1 MENIEEVNKEFN
13 SKKPKKKGLILGIV
27 VLALVIVALI
37 SVCLINSSKPEK
49 IYYSAIDKILKIEKS
64 ESNSIKLDTKTKIT
78 AESDDNT
85 NEEELEKLAKC
96 AFGFGVQT
104 DAENKKEIVNL
115 SLEYENNPE
124 ISAQLYYNNDAAYA
138 YLDGIFDK
146 YIKIELEDEQKED
159 LKTIFESA
167 KSTAEQE
174 KLDKAIEEIKKEIK
188 KQISEIKD
196 FEQEKTTIKIN
207 GKEQKIKKT
216 SVKLTDKQ
224 LCDMLANIYTDLS
237 ENDKYL
243 ENFDESQKDSLKE
256 IANAIKGIETT
267 GKNTIKISLYTKGLS
282 NKLIGTNVEIYSA
295 KEKQTAIITITK
307 KDKNVYKYDISMKMT
322 GVKANI
328 VKGEAIL
335 EEEKQENGE
344 KGKITLTAET
354 SELMELGK
362 AKIEIEYNV
371 VYNQKIDEPNVE
383 NNVNVKDLSQTDMV
397 GIMSKIMQKPL
408 LGEFLSKGLFDHV
421 EDKENENIQNDNI
434 VSDDF
439 IDFEI

>member
-1 MENIEEVNKEFN
+1 MSFSTKQSFMIYMDYTLSDAARTGYTFYGWDLTKSGNTYTFTAMWTKATSTVPYMLNGEDH
-13 SKKPKKKGLILGIV
+13 
-27 VLALVIVALI
+27 
-37 SVCLINSSKPEK
+37 K
-49 IYYSAIDKILKIEKS
+49 IGTT
-64 ESNSIKLDTKTKIT
+64 SIK
-78 AESDDNT
+78 E
-85 NEEELEKLAKC
+85 
-96 AFGFGVQT
+96 
-104 DAENKKEIVNL
+104 
-115 SLEYENNPE
+115 
-124 ISAQLYYNNDAAYA
+124 
-138 YLDGIFDK
+138 
-146 YIKIELEDEQKED
+146 
-159 LKTIFESA
+159 
-167 KSTAEQE
+167 
-174 KLDKAIEEIKKEIK
+174 KEIK

-267 GKNTIKISLYTKGLS
+267 GKNTIKISLYTKGIS

-295 KEKQTAIITITK
+295 KEKQTALITITK

-371 VYNQKIDEPNVE
+371 AYNQKIDEPNVE

-434 VSDDF
+434 SCACGNAPFGLRHSVRHDHDYYRSRFRDGR
-439 IDFEI
+439 

>member
-37 SVCLINSSKPEK
+37 SVCLINSSKPEN
-49 IYYSAIDKILKIEKS
+49 IYYSAIDKIFKIEKS

-78 AESDDNT
+78 AEADDNT
-85 NEEELEKLAKC
+85 NGEELEKLAKC
-96 AFGFGVQT
+96 AFGFGVQA
-104 DAENKKEIVNL
+104 DAEDKKEIVNL

-124 ISAQLYYNNDAAYA
+124 ISAQLYYNNDAVYA

-159 LKTIFESA
+159 LKTIFESV

-174 KLDKAIEEIKKEIK
+174 KLDKTIEEIKKEIK
-188 KQISEIKD
+188 KQISKIKD
-196 FEQEKTTIKIN
+196 FEQEKATIKIN

-237 ENDKYL
+237 ENDK
-243 ENFDESQKDSLKE
+243 NFDESQKDSLKE
-256 IANAIKGIETT
+256 IANAIKEIETT

-295 KEKQTAIITITK
+295 KEKQTAIITIIK
-307 KDKNVYKYDISMKMT
+307 KDKNIYKYDISMKMT

>member
-1 MENIEEVNKEFN
+1 
-13 SKKPKKKGLILGIV
+13 
-27 VLALVIVALI
+27 
-37 SVCLINSSKPEK
+37 
-49 IYYSAIDKILKIEKS
+49 
-64 ESNSIKLDTKTKIT
+64 
-78 AESDDNT
+78 
-85 NEEELEKLAKC
+85 
-96 AFGFGVQT
+96 
-104 DAENKKEIVNL
+104 
-115 SLEYENNPE
+115 
-124 ISAQLYYNNDAAYA
+124 
-138 YLDGIFDK
+138 
-146 YIKIELEDEQKED
+146 
-159 LKTIFESA
+159 
-167 KSTAEQE
+167 
-174 KLDKAIEEIKKEIK
+174 
-188 KQISEIKD
+188 
-196 FEQEKTTIKIN
+196 
-207 GKEQKIKKT
+207 
-216 SVKLTDKQ
+216 
-224 LCDMLANIYTDLS
+224 MLANIYKDLS

-371 VYNQKIDEPNVE
+371 AYNQKIDEPNVE